1 MAGKLGKLAPKF
13 NRKTLVLFKYAD
25 PDVLPTPP
33 AKTYWEYMVKDYP
46 MMLNDTL
53 GCCVFACG
61 GHMVQNW
68 TMHAGAEII
77 PPNSVVLDAYEKV
90 GGYVE
95 GDPSTDNGA
104 SITDFLAWWQTNG
117 FAGTSLSGWA
127 KIDQTNLTA
136 VKQAIFMFGALDIG
150 FQVPQ
155 SALDQFNAGQ
165 PFDVVPDDGGIV
177 GGHSVCMLG
186 YGADGFACITWGK
199 IQYMT
204 NAFFAKYCDEGYAL
218 LTQSWLDTAGVS
230 PIAGLNL
237 AQLQADL
244 AAVKA

>member
-1 MAGKLGKLAPKF
+1 MAGKLGKLPPKF
-13 NRKTLVLFKYAD
+13 NRKTLILFKYAD
-25 PDVLPTPP
+25 PDAVPTPP
-33 AKTYWEYMVKDYP
+33 VKTYWEYMVKEWP
-46 MMLNDTL
+46 MMLNDQL

-68 TMHAGAEII
+68 TAHAGKLITPADAVIE
-77 PPNSVVLDAYEKV
+77 SAYEAV
-90 GGYVE
+90 GGYVP
-95 GDPSTDNGA
+95 GNPATDNGA
-104 SITDFLAWWQTNG
+104 SITDFCAWWQANG
-117 FAGTSLSGWA
+117 FAGVQIVGWA

-136 VKQAIFMFGALDIG
+136 VKQAVFMFGALDIG
-150 FQVPQ
+150 FEVPQ
-155 SALDQFNAGQ
+155 SAMDQFDAGQ
-165 PFDVVPDDGGIV
+165 TWDVVANDGGIQ
-177 GGHSVCMLG
+177 GGHSVCVLG

-244 AAVKA
+244 AAVRA